1 MDAAAAGVR
10 RMLSTTTVRLRVARR
25 RLLAAAA
32 GMATLGAMPLV
43 RAQAGGQR
51 EAGHEA
57 RREVQRE
64 RTSRRIVAIGGAITE
79 TLYALGAQDELVGV
93 DTTSLYPHA
102 ATRLPSVGYARA
114 LSAEGL
120 LSLRP
125 TLVLASGEAGPPVVL
140 RQLEAA
146 RVPLMVLD
154 AEHSIEGV
162 LARTRRIGGL
172 TGRVAEGERLAS
184 GLSADWAATQRAVQS
199 LRGEGPGPR
208 VLFVLS
214 HAMNQVRI
222 GGRKTAAD
230 AVIGYAGG
238 RNAFA
243 GVEGFRPLTPE
254 AAIAAA
260 PDVILATAQG
270 LEAAG
275 GVDGLLKAPG
285 LAATPAG
292 RARRVVALE
301 ALFLLGFGPRLPQAV
316 AELAQ
321 QLHGGAGMVNSGR
334 AAATSGLDRP
344 SPAVVASAIR
354 P

>member
-1 MDAAAAGVR
+1 MLNTLLLPARLGRRRWLGAAACA
-10 RMLSTTTVRLRVARR
+10 
-25 RLLAAAA
+25 
-32 GMATLGAMPLV
+32 ATLGVLPRV
-43 RAQAGGQR
+43 QAQDGP
-51 EAGHEA
+51 
-57 RREVQRE
+57 
-64 RTSRRIVAIGGAITE
+64 SPRRIVAIGGAITE

-93 DTTSLYPHA
+93 DTTSLYPQA
-102 ATRLPSVGYARA
+102 ATALPSVGYARA

-146 RVPLMVLD
+146 RVPLVVLD
-154 AEHSIEGV
+154 AGHSVEGV
-162 LARTRRIGGL
+162 LARTRRVGEL
-172 TGRVAEGERLAS
+172 CGRAAAGEQLAS
-184 GLSADWAATQRAVQS
+184 TLASDWTATQRRVQA
-199 LRGEGPGPR
+199 LRGDRADPR

-214 HAMNQVRI
+214 HSMNQVRI
-222 GGRKTAAD
+222 GGRRTAAD
-230 AVIGYAGG
+230 AVIGYAGA

-243 GVEGFRPLTPE
+243 DVEGFRPLTPE

-275 GVDGLLKAPG
+275 GIAGLLKAPG

-292 RARRVVALE
+292 RAQRVVALE

-316 AELAQ
+316 ADLAQ
-321 QLHGGAGMVNSGR
+321 RLHGGAGPG
-334 AAATSGLDRP
+334 AAEGGGALDAGATRT
-344 SPAVVASAIR
+344 
-354 P
+354 